1 MPREQM
7 LTQPQIAEIIEIVR
21 ATAAEEILPRYRNL
35 GDSHVETKMH
45 RSDLVT
51 VADKAAE
58 AKLTSRLQSLFPD
71 AFILGEE
78 AVAADAS
85 LMQKLP
91 EADLAVIIDPIDGT
105 WNYAHGH
112 PVFGVIISVMRNG
125 EAIFGLHYDPMGDD
139 WIMALQGEGA
149 YACGPGK
156 EHRRLKVSEARPD
169 HEMNGFIP
177 YYVFKYRHG
186 EDAARRLVGEFMDFD
201 RIQSLRCS
209 AHEYRML
216 AEGSVDFS
224 LTSNLQ
230 PWDHVAGLL
239 IHREAGGRNGLLDG
253 RDYHPGI
260 DKGMLLMANDEDT
273 FQRLR
278 ARFHYLA

>member
-1 MPREQM
+1 MN
-7 LTQPQIAEIIEIVR
+7 LKQPHILDIIEIVR
-21 ATAAEEILPRYRNL
+21 EASAKEILPRFRNL
-35 GDSHVETKMH
+35 GDSQVETKMH

-58 AKLTSRLQSLFPD
+58 ALLTKNLQTLFPS

-78 AVAADAS
+78 AVSADES
-85 LMQKLP
+85 LLKKLP
-91 EADLAVIIDPIDGT
+91 EAELAVIIDPIDGT
-105 WNYAHGH
+105 WNYANGSA
-112 PVFGVIISVMRNG
+112 VFGVIISVMMNG
-125 EAIFGLHYDPMGDD
+125 EAVFGMHYDPVMDD
-139 WIMALQGEGA
+139 WIMAMPGEGA
-149 YACGPGK
+149 YRCSAGRPP
-156 EHRRLKVSEARPD
+156 ERLQVSPARPD
-169 HEMNGFIP
+169 IEMNGFIP

-186 EDAARRLVGEFMDFD
+186 EDAARRLLGEFMDFE

-216 AEGSVDFS
+216 AEGAADFS

-253 RDYHPGI
+253 RDYHPSI

-273 FQRLR
+273 FERLR
-278 ARFHYLA
+278 RRFHYLA